1 MEQQQADRVK
11 AIRGLLSEL
20 REATDT
26 KPRGS
31 GIESITAYDDV
42 VTKIY
47 EHAVEVI
54 GGKLRDSVDYEL
66 FPYSELRKEA
76 IYYAKRRND
85 IIKNLLWSGN
95 AGSMNILLAEFIH
108 EQVLGRAMFHIREIF
123 LSHRGY
129 ARSYFDDYYS
139 DREMIDI
146 FIGLIAYARLAEE
159 TSAVRAGRQND
170 MLLIDKM
177 QVLLASYDDNG
188 NKIAYEEGS
197 HSGSGADT
205 STWTVK
211 DWEEA
216 GASSASSA
224 AHSTTG
230 FSICIHCART
240 R

>member
-31 GIESITAYDDV
+31 GIES
-42 VTKIY
+42 Y

-54 GGKLRDSVDYEL
+54 GEKLRDSVDYEL

-129 ARSYFDDYYS
+129 ARSYFD
-139 DREMIDI
+139 
-146 FIGLIAYARLAEE
+146 G
-159 TSAVRAGRQND
+159 
-170 MLLIDKM
+170 
-177 QVLLASYDDNG
+177 
-188 NKIAYEEGS
+188 
-197 HSGSGADT
+197 
-205 STWTVK
+205 
-211 DWEEA
+211 
-216 GASSASSA
+216 
-224 AHSTTG
+224 
-230 FSICIHCART
+230 
-240 R
+240 